1 MATPKPTPS
10 PSWDSSGPVSPGSK
24 MYQHYDASGNP
35 VGQPYDNSVVRQ
47 APDSG
52 FGPSSPA
59 NQIKTHSA
67 TGGVLGG
74 AHMGGHSDVAK
85 PAAKP
90 MPKAPIKKSK

>member
-1 MATPKPTPS
+1 MATPTPKTTWS
-10 PSWDSSGPVSPGSK
+10 SSGPVSDGSK
-24 MYQHYDASGNP
+24 MYQHYDDNGNV

-59 NQIKTHSA
+59 NQVKTHTA
-67 TGGVLGG
+67 GGVLGG